1 MKRHYQI
8 RDTEGNVLEEGEK
21 DISWDRLRL
30 LRDQALDES
39 DWRFMSDQS
48 PSDEWVAYRVFLRD
62 LPQNHDGENGNDAN
76 DAWED
81 YDKPE
86 GA

>member
-21 DISWDRLRL
+21 DISWERLRMIRDNAL
-30 LRDQALDES
+30 LES
-39 DWRFMSDQS
+39 DWRAMSDREM
-48 PSDEWVAYRVFLRD
+48 SDEWVLFRQFLRD
-62 LPQNHDGENGNDAN
+62 LPQNHEDSNSACDAL
-76 DAWED
+76 AD